1 MPSYTAIRTMKGL
14 PIGSVQPWTGDI
26 GDIPKGWLLANGAE
40 LEAVQYPLL
49 ARILKDTYGGVNFT
63 GEFPT
68 YSGTFR
74 LPPTNQKGL
83 ADIDAS
89 YFNDED
95 ISTGLRNNVFDTVE
109 AGAIVGQFIGEIGD
123 LGVPSSTN
131 AVTDLLF
138 TYTPDPDGVLLTYEA
153 NGDAPS
159 TDVAQVYEPGDLQ
172 ITQTGSGSG
181 ASFRVVQNTNGT
193 YSTKLVSGG
202 QLYEQD
208 DIITILGTSFNRGE
222 VGGTETPGTSP
233 LNDLRLTVKATGD
246 GFFEGNIE
254 GQSVIPGFGIE
265 SIYIVPRK
273 LSRNHFPQHFHVD
286 NEGFA
291 TINKNDSGE
300 LPGLGVGVFDTPE
313 ISVTS
318 YWYRR
323 VPCEPLTELA
333 GTCDPAERRQNR
345 PNPKSIEISW
355 GNQTGS
361 ENGFSNTIGGAGMV
375 QPFNPGAGRYAVAF
389 VQGTR
394 PIEPH
399 TPTRSRADGHGVGKN
414 WFTDAK
420 KLRVSDSVVSP
431 GTSWLESLRTDG
443 KIIAGTTQLP
453 YSDTVNAAFS
463 PNFDDGGGDGNAT
476 GLSDGLV
483 TPTSVLMNSAAIHYN
498 KTESA
503 PGLSEVIQSHN
514 HGGEFTIIYNG
525 EALQAKSPI
534 TASAAPNV
542 IPDDIPE
549 AFQVT
554 FTTTSP
560 SMACVHLIRA
570 Y

>member
-14 PIGSVQPWTGDI
+14 PIGSVQPWTGDL

-40 LEAVQYPLL
+40 LEASQYPLL

-83 ADIDAS
+83 ADIDAE

-109 AGAIVGQFIGEIGD
+109 AGSIVGQFIGEVGD

-138 TYTPDPDGVLLTYEA
+138 TYTPDPDGVLLTYTST
-153 NGDAPS
+153 GTAPA
-159 TDVAQVYEPGDLQ
+159 TDISQVYEPGDLQ
-172 ITQTGSGSG
+172 VTQTGSGSG
-181 ASFRVVQNTNGT
+181 ATFRVVQNSNQT
-193 YSTKLVSGG
+193 YSVKLVSGG
-202 QLYEQD
+202 QLYAQD
-208 DIITILGTSFNRGE
+208 DVITILGTSFNKGE
-222 VGGTETPGTSP
+222 ADGVETPGTSP
-233 LNDLRLTVKATGD
+233 ANDLTLVVNATGD
-246 GFFEGNIE
+246 GFFEGNIT

-265 SIYIVPRK
+265 PVYIVPRK

-286 NEGFA
+286 DEGFA

-300 LPGLGVGVFDTPE
+300 LPGIGVGVFDTPE
-313 ISVTS
+313 ISITS

-361 ENGFSNTIGGAGMV
+361 ENSFSDTIGGAGMV
-375 QPFNPGAGRYAVAF
+375 QPFTPGAGRYAIAF
-389 VQGTR
+389 VEGTR

-399 TPTRSRADGHGVGKN
+399 SPTRSRADGHGVGKS

-420 KLRVSDSVVSP
+420 KLRVSDTVISP
-431 GTSWLESLRTDG
+431 GTTWLESLRTDG
-443 KIIAGTTQLP
+443 KIIAGTTKLP
-453 YSDTVNAAFS
+453 FSDSVNAAFS
-463 PNFDDGGGDGNAT
+463 PNFDDGGGDGNTT

-483 TPTSVLMNSAAIHYN
+483 TPQAVLMNSAAIQYN

-525 EALQAKSPI
+525 DALQAKSPI

-542 IPDDIPE
+542 VPDDIPE

-560 SMACVHLIRA
+560 SMACIHLIRA

>member
-109 AGAIVGQFIGEIGD
+109 AGAIVGQFIGEVGD

-172 ITQTGSGSG
+172 ITQTGSGSD

-498 KTESA
+498 KTESD